1 MLVRLTTVRR
11 LPQTLGVRL
20 FSSIRPEGS
29 VAQSK
34 EFSKKERAHEDQF
47 IRQHEQEQLRKLK
60 ADVLDLLPP
69 LSNVILTS
77 YLPRSTR
84 KRLNSCVCL
93 SLTSNSNISP
103 F

>member
-1 MLVRLTTVRR
+1 MLRDCDTCIEIHKLNHNMLVRLTTVRR

-60 ADVLDLLPP
+60 ADIDKKKAE
-69 LSNVILTS
+69 LS
-77 YLPRSTR
+77 
-84 KRLNSCVCL
+84 
-93 SLTSNSNISP
+93 SLEKELATKQDKN
-103 F
+103 